1 MTFRTLP
8 DTDQLPHALYT
19 AEQVRGFDRMAIER
33 FGIPG
38 LTLMERAGQAAFDL
52 IRYARSWR
60 REIVEGQGKR
70 GDVVWLPVA
79 WTDAGPEDPFLVMSK
94 GRSWFRVE
102 DLVRLVALIEEVR
115 S

>member
-1 MTFRTLP
+1 MRRKGQKIAPALSSLRGRFRITHP
-8 DTDQLPHALYT
+8 FHP
-19 AEQVRGFDRMAIER
+19 
-33 FGIPG
+33 
-38 LTLMERAGQAAFDL
+38 RAGEAFDL

-70 GDVVWLPVA
+70 GDVIWLPVA